1 MFTKL
6 HLDPQQVKI
15 MHIEKRD
22 TMDDLKLL
30 VQAKK
35 EQQTNVQTVDAIQ
48 SFDGVESEIA
58 DKSNTN
64 NPTADKDEEKKLTIE
79 YFSTDLTRD
88 YKDGF
93 IDPIIG
99 REKEI
104 QQVIYTLLRKNKS
117 NPLLIGEAGV
127 GKTAIVE

>member
-1 MFTKL
+1 
-6 HLDPQQVKI
+6 
-15 MHIEKRD
+15 
-22 TMDDLKLL
+22 MDDLKLL

-58 DKSNTN
+58 DKSNAN